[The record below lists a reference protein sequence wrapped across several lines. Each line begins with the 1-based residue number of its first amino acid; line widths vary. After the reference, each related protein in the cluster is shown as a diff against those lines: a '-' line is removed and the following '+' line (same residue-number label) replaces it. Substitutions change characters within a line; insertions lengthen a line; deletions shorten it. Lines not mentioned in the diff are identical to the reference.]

1 MVDNTSQIVT
11 DIPHAKVKAVAER
24 VVQELRLAADKV
36 AAHHAEPARYPMPED
51 KGAAEHLL
59 AQRFDRLSDDK
70 KKRAA
75 DAVVADLKDV
85 AGRARRLGDLARVDL
100 RSPASVDAQIR
111 RMPFP
116 ERLKFP
122 ADELK
127 KLPFLLPEEP
137 QAGAGTAAAPSALH
151 KLELR
156 IHSVKCLAETSELGS
171 DEISL
176 AGTSVD
182 ESGDALKISPF
193 DVRSFDDG
201 DVKAYAPPKQFHWFN
216 LDEGGTTYPKSYFVT
231 LVLAETDF
239 GGLATY
245 VDRLLDMVRTKVA
258 AYLAAAVGAAIG
270 ASGGLLGILIGMA
283 VGAAVGWAFDQLKG
297 IVEDDVFTPVTLST
311 VIPALTGRWN
321 GKPETAAAS
330 AEYRGFGGHY
340 RVTYTWRMFN

>member
-1 MVDNTSQIVT
+1 MADNISQVVT
-11 DIPHAKVKAVAER
+11 QIPNAKVKAVAER
-24 VVQELRLAADKV
+24 VVQGLRLAAEKV
-36 AAHHAEPARYPMPED
+36 AAHHAEPAKYPMPED

-59 AQRFDRLSDDK
+59 AQRFDRLPDDK

-100 RSPASVDAQIR
+100 RSPASVDAQIQ

-116 ERLKFP
+116 DRLKFP

-137 QAGAGTAAAPSALH
+137 RTDAPAATVPPALH

-201 DVKAYAPPKQFHWFN
+201 DVKTYAPPRQFHWFN
-216 LDEGGTTYPKSYFVT
+216 LDEGGASYPKSYFVT
-231 LVLAETDF
+231 LVLAEVDF
-239 GGLATY
+239 GGLADY
-245 VDRLLDMVRTKVA
+245 VDDLLDMVRTKVA
-258 AYLAAAVGAAIG
+258 ACLATAVGGAIG
-270 ASGGLLGILIGMA
+270 ASGGVLGILIGMA

-297 IVEDDVFTPVTLST
+297 IVEDDVFEPVTLST
-311 VIPALTGRWN
+311 IIPALTCRWN
-321 GKPETAAAS
+321 GKPETAAQS
-330 AEYRGFGGHY
+330 TDYSGFGGHY
-340 RVTYTWRMFN
+340 RVTYSWRMFN

>member
-1 MVDNTSQIVT
+1 MADNTSQIVT

-24 VVQELRLAADKV
+24 VVQELRLAAEKV

-59 AQRFDRLSDDK
+59 AQRFDRLPDDK

-85 AGRARRLGDLARVDL
+85 AGRGRRLGDLARVDL
-100 RSPASVDAQIR
+100 RSPASVDAQVQ

-116 ERLKFP
+116 ERLRFP
-122 ADELK
+122 ADELR
-127 KLPFLLPEEP
+127 KLPFLLPGEP
-137 QAGAGTAAAPSALH
+137 QAGEGAAAAPSALH

-182 ESGDALKISPF
+182 ESGDTLKISPF

-201 DVKAYAPPKQFHWFN
+201 DVKTYAPPKQFHWFS
-216 LDEGGTTYPKSYFVT
+216 LDEGGTTYPKPYFVT
-231 LVLAETDF
+231 LVLAEVDF
-239 GGLATY
+239 GGLAAY
-245 VDRLLDMVRTKVA
+245 VDQLLDLVRTKVA
-258 AYLAAAVGAAIG
+258 AYLAAAVGGAIG
-270 ASGGLLGILIGMA
+270 VSGGVLGVLIGMA
-283 VGAAVGWAFDQLKG
+283 VGAAIGWAFDQLKG

-311 VIPALTGRWN
+311 IIPALTARWN

-330 AEYRGFGGHY
+330 ADYRGFGGHY